1 MEIKI
6 KMNNQKDKKKNN
18 NSTILLDNGRFVYRE
33 FLNYIRDVET
43 VRISS
48 LSSHTI
54 YTLEQIC
61 SDYFWDLFDDGEKR
75 RAGWCMRHLVAKGE
89 LPFIEVNE
97 YRCQTPKRY
106 RLK

>member
-1 MEIKI
+1 
-6 KMNNQKDKKKNN
+6 MNNQKDKKKNN
-18 NSTILLDNGRFVYRE
+18 NSTILLFNGRYVHPE
-33 FLNYIRDVET
+33 FLNYIGDVVME
-43 VRISS
+43 RIPS

-75 RAGWCMRHLVAKGE
+75 RAGWCMRHLVAKE
-89 LPFIEVNE
+89 KLPMIEANE
-97 YRCQTPKRY
+97 YRCQSPKRY